1 MLHHMQHHF
10 FMIPFGVFIFS
21 AFHLYALSSVSLL

>member
-21 AFHLYALSSVSLL
+21 AFHLYTLSSVYLL